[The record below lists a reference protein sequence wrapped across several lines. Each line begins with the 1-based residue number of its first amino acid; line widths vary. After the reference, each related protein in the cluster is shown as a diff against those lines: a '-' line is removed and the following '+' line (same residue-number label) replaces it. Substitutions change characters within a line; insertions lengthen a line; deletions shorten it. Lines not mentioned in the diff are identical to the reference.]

1 MDKRDSESVEYVSPR
16 WVKRH
21 VDVKQVPRPLTP
33 AWVRSAARHA
43 ALTAAGVIT
52 RPPRQPGVR
61 CLYLHAVYDDQVAV
75 FVRHLKRLQQIGD
88 FVTTSDLL
96 EMLRGELVV
105 DRPMFH
111 LSFDDGFDNNYR
123 NAFPVL
129 EELEIHATFFVPSAY
144 VGSSDQEAWDL
155 WWLKDQGIRPTR
167 PLDWRQVREMHAA
180 GHEIGS
186 HTRRHVRLSDIS
198 RDKDRLED
206 EIAGSKREIEDE
218 LGDACRSIAWPYGT
232 PADFDAAARAAVET
246 AGYDACF
253 SAVRGPLVPRQV
265 DMMSIPRHHFEPE
278 WPWLHVRF
286 FAHGGAE

>member
-1 MDKRDSESVEYVSPR
+1 MDTRDSGSDERVSLR

-21 VDVKQVPRPLTP
+21 VDVKQAPRPLTP
-33 AWVRSAARHA
+33 AWGRSVVRHA
-43 ALTAAGVIT
+43 ALTAAGVIA

-61 CLYLHAVYDDQVAV
+61 CFYLHAVYDDQVEV
-75 FVRHLKRLQQIGD
+75 FSRHLKRLQQIGD

-96 EMLRGELVV
+96 AMLRGEFVPN
-105 DRPMFH
+105 RPMFH

-155 WWLKDQGIRPTR
+155 WWMKDRGIRPTR
-167 PLDWRQVREMHAA
+167 PLDWRQLREMHAA

-198 RDKDRLED
+198 GDADRLED

-218 LGDACRSIAWPYGT
+218 LGGVCRSIAWPYGT
-232 PADFDAAARAAVET
+232 PADFDAAARSAVEC
-246 AGYDACF
+246 AGYDVCF
-253 SAVRGPLVPRQV
+253 SAVRGPLVPRQA